1 MPIFDRRNQKK
12 KDMKRRFGM
21 LCLFLCLCIV
31 GWAQSFVIDG
41 ELENVEDGVLLHLS
55 QVKDGAFNAVD
66 MDSVRNGRFR
76 LEGTVQG
83 TKAEKVEVW
92 GAQNSGM
99 SSKALILWVTPGSHV
114 KVKGDDKLTY
124 TWRVESDV
132 PQQQTLNRLIDASRE
147 LWVRY
152 QQNDLEQDYCRSH
165 RSEAGARERFERL
178 VQEEKDLE
186 VAIAAN
192 TIPLM
197 RQLPVDEVWISELA
211 SLAVGVR
218 YVEGF
223 PYKKEVIELYESL
236 PDSVK
241 HTPTGKSIH
250 TMLFP
255 PKVVGVGEQMPDAE
269 LYDLQGGI
277 HRLSDFKGKHILLDF
292 WAGWCGPCRMSLPEM
307 RELYAQYKDKLVII
321 SLSIEGKSAWEAAS
335 ATIEMPWL
343 NLNDFQGNSGLF
355 ARCGVRGIP
364 HYVMISPDGIVLG
377 HWQGYGEGQLKEKV
391 KGYLGE

>member
-1 MPIFDRRNQKK
+1 
-12 KDMKRRFGM
+12 M
-21 LCLFLCLCIV
+21 LCLSLCLCAA

-41 ELENVEDGVLLHLS
+41 ELENVEDGVLLQLF
-55 QVKDGAFNAVD
+55 QVRDRTGHVVD
-66 MDSVRNGRFR
+66 MDTVRNGRFH
-76 LEGTVQG
+76 LEGTAQG
-83 TKAEKVEVW
+83 TKAEMVSV
-92 GAQNSGM
+92 GSVRNPGM
-99 SSKALILWVTPGSHV
+99 SSKALNLWVTPGSHV

-132 PQQQTLNRLIDASRE
+132 PQQQTLNRLIDASRK
-147 LWVRY
+147 LWIRY
-152 QQNDLEQDYCRSH
+152 QQNDVEQNYCRSH
-165 RSEAGARERFERL
+165 RSEAGARERFDRL

-186 VAIAAN
+186 AAIAAN

-197 RQLPVDEVWISELA
+197 RQLPVDEVWIKELA

-218 YVEGF
+218 YTEGF

-236 PDSVK
+236 PDTVK

-255 PKVVGVGEQMPDAE
+255 PKVVGAGEQMPDVE
-269 LYDLQGGI
+269 MYDLQGGI

-292 WAGWCGPCRMSLPEM
+292 WANWCGPCRMSLPEM
-307 RELYAQYKDKLVII
+307 RELYALYKDKLIII
-321 SLSIEGKSAWEAAS
+321 SLNIEGKDAWEAAS

-343 NLNDFQGNSGLF
+343 NLNDLQGDSGLF
-355 ARCGVRGIP
+355 ALCGVSGIP
-364 HYVMISPDGIVLG
+364 HYVMISPDGIVLE
-377 HWQGYGEGQLKEKV
+377 HWQGYSEGLLKEKV

>member
-1 MPIFDRRNQKK
+1 
-12 KDMKRRFGM
+12 M
-21 LCLFLCLCIV
+21 LCLSLCLCAA

-41 ELENVEDGVLLHLS
+41 ELENVEDGVLLQLF
-55 QVKDGAFNAVD
+55 QVRDRTGHVVD
-66 MDSVRNGRFR
+66 MDTVRNGRFH
-76 LEGTVQG
+76 LEGTAQG
-83 TKAEKVEVW
+83 TKAEMVSV
-92 GAQNSGM
+92 GSVRNPGM
-99 SSKALILWVTPGSHV
+99 SSKALNLWVTPGSHV

-132 PQQQTLNRLIDASRE
+132 PQQQTLNRLIDASRK
-147 LWVRY
+147 LWIRY
-152 QQNDLEQDYCRSH
+152 QQNDVEQNYCRSH
-165 RSEAGARERFERL
+165 RSEAGARERFDRL

-186 VAIAAN
+186 AAIAAN

-197 RQLPVDEVWISELA
+197 RQLPVDEVWIKESA

-218 YVEGF
+218 YTEGF

-236 PDSVK
+236 PDTVK

-255 PKVVGVGEQMPDAE
+255 PKVVGAGEQMPDVE
-269 LYDLQGGI
+269 MYDLQGGI

-292 WAGWCGPCRMSLPEM
+292 WANWCGPCRMSLPEM
-307 RELYAQYKDKLVII
+307 RELYALYKDKLIII
-321 SLSIEGKSAWEAAS
+321 SLNIEGKDAWEAAS

-343 NLNDFQGNSGLF
+343 NLNDLQGDSGLF
-355 ARCGVRGIP
+355 ALCGVSGIP
-364 HYVMISPDGIVLG
+364 HYVMISPDGIVLE
-377 HWQGYGEGQLKEKV
+377 HWQGYSEGLLKEKV